1 MFICLYLRLKKDNL
15 LTADDKG
22 LTLIHADAEKREL
35 LAVGGTTLNRKT
47 DINDGATGIDIIHL
61 R

>member
-1 MFICLYLRLKKDNL
+1 MLTISEQFEHSSVDCWL
-15 LTADDKG
+15 LT
-22 LTLIHADAEKREL
+22 
-35 LAVGGTTLNRKT
+35 VGGTTLNRKT

>member
-1 MFICLYLRLKKDNL
+1 M
-15 LTADDKG
+15 LTISEQFKHSVV
-22 LTLIHADAEKREL
+22 LTVDCWL

-47 DINDGATGIDIIHL
+47 DINDGATGIDLIHL